1 MRLDIIYIEGHHSRA
16 RILRGNLC
24 VNTYTP
30 FRKFLRARVLRA
42 DTSTLG
48 CIMYLYTPQCRVFM
62 YLYTPRYTPMQSIFV
77 PLYTPMQSIY
87 VPLYTPMHRH
97 PWQHCT
103 HTHTTHTHTHAHT
116 HTHTQGRRSRATRAA
131 VTRELCWLPR
141 QPFSLHP
148 QGHVPPQ
155 KKLFSK

>member
-1 MRLDIIYIEGHHSRA
+1 MYLLREYIYCKLYTMRLDITYIEGHHSRA

-62 YLYTPRYTPMQSIFV
+62 YLYTPLCIDTHGSSVHIH
-77 PLYTPMQSIY
+77 T
-87 VPLYTPMHRH
+87 
-97 PWQHCT
+97 QH
-103 HTHTTHTHTHAHT
+103 THTHTHT
-116 HTHTQGRRSRATRAA
+116 HTHIGASFESNKGSRYTRA
-131 VTRELCWLPR
+131 
-141 QPFSLHP
+141 SLA
-148 QGHVPPQ
+148 
-155 KKLFSK
+155 S